1 MKNLFGFLVIIA
13 LFILYS
19 GCDSA
24 TDSKSV
30 SVAAPSLVKPSD
42 NDSNIAINTTF
53 EWTGTADVIWVDV
66 NPSFSAPMVFNVTGN
81 SYYLTTP
88 LSQNS
93 SYYWK
98 AGRTVSGTTYW
109 SANYYYFRT
118 GTN

>member
-1 MKNLFGFLVIIA
+1 MKNLLGFLIIITSI
-13 LFILYS
+13 ILYT

-30 SVAAPSLVKPSD
+30 SVAPPSLVKPSD

-53 EWTGTADVIWVDV
+53 EWTGNADVIWVDV
-66 NPSFSAPMVFNVTGN
+66 NPSFSAPLVYNVTGN
-81 SYYLTTP
+81 SFTIPTP

-93 SYYWK
+93 PYYWK
-98 AGRTVSGTTYW
+98 AGHTVSGTTYW

-118 GTN
+118 GSN